1 MSGTE
6 RSASFKLGIAKSL
19 LEDVEKETED
29 IKKIIDSAIEEES
42 MFSFLKAKFKVRL
55 EINKLH
61 KDLKLA
67 IALAKEASEM
77 EPDIQLDDGTT
88 SSEIIA
94 LAHFRNG
101 LIEYCYGYPRR
112 AQKAFHESYQVKPM
126 QEAVFYNSICSF
138 SMMGSKGIII
148 RGIDNQ
154 KYYYSPIKRK
164 KAINKIIEDLERM
177 IDMDPASDLALEAGK
192 IIAKRR
198 K

>member
-1 MSGTE
+1 
-6 RSASFKLGIAKSL
+6 
-19 LEDVEKETED
+19 
-29 IKKIIDSAIEEES
+29 